1 MAHWRLAVHALD
13 RTGPPMLALSFLR
26 WARKHRP
33 DASFDLV
40 AFRGGDLVDS
50 MVELAPVHVV
60 LDPSEMWDHDNPP
73 HHRVTEL
80 RERLARL
87 PEPDATLLVSVS
99 ACQVLPLLQDDR
111 PVVVWSVEQGE
122 DLHWIDAPLG
132 LADSTR
138 RWLAGPGGTADA
150 LGARL
155 PIDTQITV
163 CDEFVDTPRSLS
175 PALVANCRVAQGVG
189 DGDVL
194 VIGAGIG
201 TARKGIDL
209 FMEVAAA
216 AGRRGLDHVYFSW
229 LGGEN
234 DELHWRVRAE
244 SRRLRI
250 SRLRWFGTVT
260 DVDRWL
266 AAADVFLHTARLD
279 AFPLVCLH
287 AAAVG
292 TPVVSFR
299 GAGGTEEMFGDTF
312 LGPQYP
318 DVDGTVD
325 VLEQLTD
332 PLHRAFCGR
341 RQQRVVS
348 ARFTSVHAAPSV
360 MAELE
365 AAAQAASS
373 ASPTP
378 R

>member
-1 MAHWRLAVHALD
+1 MAHWRLVVHALD

-26 WARKHRP
+26 WARNHRP
-33 DASFDLV
+33 EASFDLV

-50 MVELAPVHVV
+50 MVELVPVHVV

-73 HHRVTEL
+73 HHRVCEL

-99 ACQVLPLLQDDR
+99 SCQVLPLLQDDR

-122 DLHWIDAPLG
+122 DLHWLDAPLG
-132 LADSTR
+132 LVDRAR

-150 LGARL
+150 LGDRL
-155 PIDTQITV
+155 PMHTQITV
-163 CDEFVDTPRSLS
+163 CDEFIEPPQSLS
-175 PALVANCRVAQGVG
+175 PDLVANCRIAQGVG
-189 DGDVL
+189 DDDVL

-201 TARKGIDL
+201 TARKGIDI

-216 AGRRGLDHVYFSW
+216 AHRRGLDRVYFSW
-229 LGGEN
+229 LGGES

-244 SRRLRI
+244 SRRLQLN
-250 SRLRWFGTVT
+250 RLRWFGTVT

-266 AAADVFLHTARLD
+266 AAADIFLHTARLD

-292 TPVVSFR
+292 TPVVSFK

-312 LGPQYP
+312 LGRRYP

-325 VLEQLTD
+325 VLEQLTNPSD
-332 PLHRAFCGR
+332 RARCGK
-341 RQQRVVS
+341 RQQHVVS
-348 ARFTSVHAAPSV
+348 ARFTSAHAAPAV

-365 AAAQAASS
+365 ETARTASRPTQA
-373 ASPTP
+373 P